1 MNLPEKFTERMKNM
15 LGGEFD
21 QFVNALEN
29 APIYSAIRVNTLK
42 KGAKDAVLSEFG
54 NLKSVP
60 WCNDGFYADKSIISG
75 SHPYH
80 IAGLFYFQEP
90 SAMSVVEGL
99 PIEKGDFVLDLCAA
113 PGGKSTQAAAKLAD
127 TGLLVSNEII
137 KKRAEILS
145 ENIERTGI
153 RNAVVTNETPQRLV
167 EKYPE
172 FFDKIIV
179 DAPCSGEGMFRKEPR
194 AVTEWSIEH
203 TVSCAARQK
212 NILESALKMLKPGGY
227 LIYSTCTFAPEENE
241 KIAAY
246 LLDRGMELAEMK
258 NLSELESGRTEWSGS
273 DYDMTKTRRIFPH
286 KQNGEG
292 HFIALFKKKGEADGR
307 KIENGKFGKA
317 EKDAVKLYRDFE
329 KKYLD
334 TELNGDFCLF
344 GERLYLK
351 PQGIDIDKIKIVRC
365 GLYLGDCRKNRF
377 EPSHALALAL
387 SENDFKNYIGLELT
401 DSSLK
406 KYLCGDVISCDK
418 EGWCA
423 VLAGK
428 YPIGWGKSS
437 GGVLKNHFPK
447 KFRLNS

>member
-15 LGGEFD
+15 LGGEYDEFAAA
-21 QFVNALEN
+21 FES
-29 APIYSAIRVNTLK
+29 APVYSGIRVNTLK
-42 KGAKDAVLSEFG
+42 EGAKDAVLSKFG

-60 WCNDGFYADKSIISG
+60 WCNDGFYADKSLISG
-75 SHPYH
+75 SHPFH
-80 IAGLFYFQEP
+80 LAGLFYFQEP

-99 PIEKGDFVLDLCAA
+99 PIKKGDFILDLCAA
-113 PGGKSTQAAAKLAD
+113 PGGKSTQAAAKLAN

-153 RNAVVTNETPQRLV
+153 KNAVVTNETPQRLS
-167 EKYPE
+167 EKYLN

-241 KIAAY
+241 QIAAY
-246 LLDRGMELAEMK
+246 LIDRGMKLTEIQ
-258 NLSELESGRTEWSGS
+258 NLSMLESGRTEWSGS
-273 DYDMTKTRRIFPH
+273 DHDMTKTRRIFPH

-292 HFIALFKKKGEADGR
+292 HFIALFKKSGAADER
-307 KIENGKFGKA
+307 KIENGKLGQA

-329 KKYLD
+329 KKYLN

-344 GERLYLK
+344 GERQMRSVSGRLQKK
-351 PQGIDIDKIKIVRC
+351 P
-365 GLYLGDCRKNRF
+365 L
-377 EPSHALALAL
+377 
-387 SENDFKNYIGLELT
+387 
-401 DSSLK
+401 
-406 KYLCGDVISCDK
+406 
-418 EGWCA
+418 
-423 VLAGK
+423 
-428 YPIGWGKSS
+428 
-437 GGVLKNHFPK
+437 
-447 KFRLNS
+447 